1 MMRFPIEKEL
11 AMLRKK
17 YPTGTTVQLISMDD
31 EQAPPIGTI
40 GEVMFVDDI
49 GNVHVKW
56 QNGSSLAVI
65 PDVDSVAILTERGG
79 KK

>member
-1 MMRFPIEKEL
+1 MKFPNERQL
-11 AMLRKK
+11 TMLHKK

-31 EQAPPIGTI
+31 KQAPPVGTI
-40 GEVMFVDDI
+40 GEVQFVDDA
-49 GNVHVKW
+49 GGVHIHW

-65 PDVDSVAILTERGG
+65 PDVDSIAILTERGG

>member
-1 MMRFPIEKEL
+1 MQFPNEKEL
-11 AMLRKK
+11 AMLLQK
-17 YPTGTTVQLISMDD
+17 YTAGTTVQLISMDD
-31 EQAPPIGTI
+31 EHAPPVGTI
-40 GEVMFVDDI
+40 GEVQFVDDI

-65 PDVDSVAILTERGG
+65 PGVDSIAILNHPEG

>member
-1 MMRFPIEKEL
+1 MQFPNEKEL
-11 AMLRKK
+11 AMLRQK
-17 YPTGTTVQLISMDD
+17 YPAGTTVQLISMDD
-31 EQAPPIGTI
+31 EQAPPVGTI
-40 GEVMFVDDI
+40 GEVQFVDDI

-65 PDVDSVAILTERGG
+65 PGVDSIAILNHPEG

>member
-1 MMRFPIEKEL
+1 
-11 AMLRKK
+11 
-17 YPTGTTVQLISMDD
+17 MDD
-31 EQAPPIGTI
+31 EQAPPVGTI

>member
-1 MMRFPIEKEL
+1 MMSKH
-11 AMLRKK
+11 
-17 YPTGTTVQLISMDD
+17 
-31 EQAPPIGTI
+31 PPVGTI
-40 GEVMFVDDI
+40 GEVQFVDDI

-65 PDVDSVAILTERGG
+65 PDVDSVAILNYPGC

>member
-1 MMRFPIEKEL
+1 MKFPNERQL
-11 AMLRKK
+11 TMLREK

-31 EQAPPIGTI
+31 EQAPPVGTI

-56 QNGSSLAVI
+56 HNGSSLAVI

>member
-1 MMRFPIEKEL
+1 MKFPNERQH
-11 AMLRKK
+11 AMTREK

-31 EQAPPIGTI
+31 EQAPPVGTI

>member
-1 MMRFPIEKEL
+1 MKFPNERQL
-11 AMLRKK
+11 AMLREK

-31 EQAPPIGTI
+31 EQAPPVGTI

-56 QNGSSLAVI
+56 HNGSSLAVI

>member
-1 MMRFPIEKEL
+1 MQFPNEKEL
-11 AMLRKK
+11 AMLREK
-17 YPTGTTVQLISMDD
+17 YPAGTMVQLISMDD
-31 EQAPPIGTI
+31 EQAPPVGTI

>member
-1 MMRFPIEKEL
+1 MQFPNKKQL
-11 AMLRKK
+11 AMLREK

-31 EQAPPIGTI
+31 EQAPPVGTI
-40 GEVMFVDDI
+40 GEVQFVDDI

-65 PDVDSVAILTERGG
+65 PDVDSVAILNYPGC

>member
-1 MMRFPIEKEL
+1 MKFPNERQL
-11 AMLRKK
+11 AMLREK

-31 EQAPPIGTI
+31 EQAPPVGTI
-40 GEVMFVDDI
+40 GEVMFVDDA
-49 GNVHVKW
+49 GSAHVKW

-65 PDVDSVAILTERGG
+65 PNVDSVAILTEHGG

>member
-65 PDVDSVAILTERGG
+65 PDVDEVRKL
-79 KK
+79 